1 MVKYQKI
8 KIISDSMLFKI
19 AIKNLL
25 GAGIRTWLNVFVTS
39 VSIFMIIFSSG
50 MYSGMMKHAMNV
62 SIDTEIAG
70 GAYWHPKYDPYDPI
84 TFEDSHSKTPQV
96 LKSIVKDEKAL
107 EVLVSQA
114 AIYPNGRIVPVIM
127 KGITLDQSI
136 LNIPTKELIKYNGPN
151 IPIMIGK
158 GMAAYSKLELG
169 DTFTIRWMDASR
181 TYDAAEGE
189 IIHIMDSGNFKIDIG
204 HIWIPLNIARDILS
218 MPNESTYVVYK
229 EGIKE
234 IHSSEDW
241 IKRDVEYLVRDMKAI
256 IEQDRPNAIMIYIIL
271 LALAAMG
278 IFNAQTLSIFR
289 RKKEIGT
296 LMALGMQKGRVVL
309 LFTLEGA
316 LNAILAIFL
325 TGVLFGPIL
334 YYFNINGIPLP
345 IDYSDM
351 GLIISKTLM
360 PVYSPLLLIATAI
373 IVFIIL
379 LIVSYIPSRRIS
391 RMNPVD
397 AIRGKTVL

>member
-1 MVKYQKI
+1 
-8 KIISDSMLFKI
+8 MLFKI

-50 MYSGMMKHAMNV
+50 MYSGMMEHAMNI

-84 TFEDSHSKTPQV
+84 TFEYSHSKTPEE
-96 LKSIVKDEKAL
+96 LKSIVEDENAL

-127 KGITLDQSI
+127 KGITADQSI
-136 LNIPTKELIKYNGPN
+136 LNIPTNELIKYNGPN
-151 IPIMIGK
+151 IPVMIGK

-169 DTFTIRWMDASR
+169 DTFTLRWMDASK
-181 TYDAAEGE
+181 TYDAAEAE
-189 IIHIMDSGNFKIDIG
+189 IVHIMDSGNFKIDMG
-204 HIWIPLNIARDILS
+204 HIWIPINIARDILY

-229 EGIKE
+229 DGIE
-234 IHSSEDW
+234 EVHSSGNW
-241 IKRDVEYLVRDMKAI
+241 IKRDVQYLVRDMKAI

-271 LALAAMG
+271 LTLAAMG

-296 LMALGMQKGRVVL
+296 LMALGMKKGRVVL

-325 TGVLFGPIL
+325 TVILFGPIL

-360 PVYSPLLLIATAI
+360 PVYSPLLLVATAI

-397 AIRGKTVL
+397 AIRGKTML

>member
-1 MVKYQKI
+1 
-8 KIISDSMLFKI
+8 MLFNI

-50 MYSGMMKHAMNV
+50 MYSGMMQHAMNV
-62 SIDTEIAG
+62 SIDTEIGG
-70 GAYWHPKYDPYDPI
+70 GAYWHPEYDPYDPI
-84 TFEDSHSKTPQV
+84 TFEMAHEKTPDD
-96 LKSIVKDEKAL
+96 LKNIVEKSDAL
-107 EVLVSQA
+107 EVLVNQA
-114 AIYPNGRIVPVIM
+114 AIYPDGRIVPVIL
-127 KGITLDQSI
+127 KGITAQQSI
-136 LNIPTKELIKYNGPN
+136 LNLPTHEFLKYEGTN

-158 GMAAYSKLELG
+158 GMAAYAKLDIG
-169 DTFTIRWMDASR
+169 DMFTIRWMDSNNA
-181 TYDAAEGE
+181 YDASEGE
-189 IIHIMDSGNFKIDIG
+189 IIYIMDSGNFKIDMG
-204 HIWIPLNIARDILS
+204 HIWIPLNVAQNILS
-218 MPNESTYVVYK
+218 MPDESTYVVYQQ
-229 EGIKE
+229 GINE
-234 IHSSEDW
+234 IDNSSTW

-256 IEQDRPNAIMIYIIL
+256 IKQDRPNAIMIYVIL

-296 LMALGMQKGRVVL
+296 LMALGMQKRKVVL
-309 LFTLEGA
+309 LFTIEGA
-316 LNAILAIFL
+316 LNAILAIIL
-325 TGVLFGPIL
+325 TAILFGPIL
-334 YYFNINGIPLP
+334 YYFQLNGIPLP

-360 PVYSPLLLIATAI
+360 PVYSPILLIATAF

-391 RMNPVD
+391 KMHPVD
-397 AIRGKTVL
+397 AIRGKTTL